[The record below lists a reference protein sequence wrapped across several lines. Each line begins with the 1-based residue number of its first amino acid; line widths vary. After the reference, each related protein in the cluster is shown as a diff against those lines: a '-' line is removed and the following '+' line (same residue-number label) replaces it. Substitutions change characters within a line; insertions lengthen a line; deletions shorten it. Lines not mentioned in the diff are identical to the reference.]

1 MATDAPTPPFPVA
14 LAIEAAHNLGWSTRL
29 LDPEFGYLWE
39 VALPDGRRRVMVG
52 VKTPVNDG
60 AASQLATDKHY
71 TSMVLAEQ
79 GVRVPA
85 GVRALS
91 PRHFR
96 GTELAGCANLDEAR
110 TFADRT
116 GYPLIVKPNRLSHG
130 RLVRCVE
137 DAAALEAAVAAIW
150 ELDRV
155 ALVQERVV
163 GRELRIDLL
172 DGELLAAY
180 ERHPQRLV
188 GDGRR
193 SLAELLVA
201 ADSRFAEPL
210 AMGRAIADGLDAE
223 RVPDAGEMVE
233 LGDGVHNLNR
243 SASASLIPELPEPW
257 RAWAARVAAHLG
269 LRLAGIDLR
278 IDCDREPLEADPERA
293 VVLEVNGTP
302 LLAQMAKLGHHELA
316 VRAQARILAAWA

>member
-1 MATDAPTPPFPVA
+1 MPSASSTPPFPVA
-14 LAIEAAHNLGWSTRL
+14 LAIEAAHSLGWSTRL

-39 VALPDGRRRVMVG
+39 VTLPDGRRRALVG

-71 TSMVLAEQ
+71 TSMVLAEH
-79 GVRVPA
+79 GVHVPA

-91 PRHFR
+91 PKHFR
-96 GTELAGCANLDEAR
+96 GTDLADCANLDDAR
-110 TFADRT
+110 AFAARA

-137 DAAALEAAVAAIW
+137 DNETPEAAVAAIW

-201 ADSRFAEPL
+201 ADARFAEPL
-210 AMGRAIADGLDAE
+210 AMGRAIADGLEAE

-243 SASASLIPELPEPW
+243 SASASLIPEIPEAW
-257 RAWAARVAAHLG
+257 RAWAAGVAAHLG

-278 IDCDREPLEADPERA
+278 IDCAGEPLDAEPQGA

-302 LLAQMAKLGHHELA
+302 LLAQMAKLGHRELA